1 MGSRNRILSLF
12 LAVVAIFPAF
22 SQTEDYSAHIRQYEL
37 SLQDGRYSVN
47 SFCSFPQLDDKTIF
61 ANLLLWAVDNVCQ
74 SQFLGIDEKDFDRL
88 QLSFP
93 VTIKSS
99 KVEKASY
106 DIRVAFKVGEG
117 RLIFSVTNIQY
128 NSGALLMGSGARL
141 EKFKKTEKESNR
153 NVINDFTKSESK
165 FLNSIFNFIESHNVP
180 TSRWDA
186 MRAGHPVKGMGEEEC
201 KCTMGKPSSVSSDG
215 QEKQWVLG
223 TNKYIFFRNGVITN
237 VVF

>member
-1 MGSRNRILSLF
+1 MTPRKRILSLLF
-12 LAVVAIFPAF
+12 AALTIAPAY
-22 SQTEDYSAHIRQYEL
+22 SQTDDYATHYREYEP

-47 SFCSFPQLDDKTIF
+47 SFCSFPQFDDKTIF
-61 ANLLLWAVDNVCQ
+61 ANLLLWTVDNVCQ
-74 SQFLGIDEKDFDRL
+74 SQFLGIDEKDFDHL

-93 VTIKSS
+93 VTIKSAT
-99 KVEKASY
+99 VEKATY

-128 NSGALLMGSGARL
+128 NSGALLMGSGMKL
-141 EKFKKTEKESNR
+141 EKYKKTEKESNR
-153 NVINDFTKSESK
+153 NVINDFTKSESA

-186 MRAGHPVKGMGEEEC
+186 MRTGRPVKGMGEEEC

-215 QEKQWVLG
+215 QETQWVLG